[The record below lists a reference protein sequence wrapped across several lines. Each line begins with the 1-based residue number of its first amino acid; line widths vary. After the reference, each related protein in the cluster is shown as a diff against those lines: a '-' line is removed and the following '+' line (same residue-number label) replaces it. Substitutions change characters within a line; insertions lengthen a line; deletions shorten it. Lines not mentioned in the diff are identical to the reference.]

1 MNVIET
7 NSIVKRYR
15 RVEAL
20 RNVTLKVPEG
30 AIGLLGPNGAGKTTL
45 LRILLGLARPTS
57 GSATLLDSSVTQKN
71 VEVHRHIGYMPEHEC
86 LVPTMNAVSF
96 VSLMA
101 MLNGLPRSD
110 ANQRA
115 HEALHYVGI
124 GDERYR
130 LIKTYSTGMRQKV
143 KFAQAVAHDPKVLF
157 LDEPTNGM
165 DPDGRNQ
172 ILGLIRD
179 IHLNHGKTI
188 ILSSHLLTDVEKVC
202 GHVVVLNRGEVVL
215 QGDLSALTGGDRSI
229 LDVKIKGD
237 EKLFLSSLKKEGM
250 KVRREGTYFQMDRKK
265 DTLDRIVR
273 LCAENDI
280 QLRYANQSYRSL
292 EDIFMEIVMGTSG
305 KTDKETDPETGDAKN
320 GGGEGAN

>member
-20 RNVTLKVPEG
+20 KKVTLKVPEG

-57 GSATLLDSSVTQKN
+57 GSATLLDTSVSEKN

-165 DPDGRNQ
+165 DPEGRSQ

-305 KTDKETDPETGDAKN
+305 KTDMEMHPETGDAKS